1 MTALQSNNGSNSTN
15 NAIKANAVKDTTDK
29 VQETS
34 KVGPAKTANKTP
46 VKASDRAKQMAK
58 DKAIAANKDRDARM
72 SKAAEVKEEA
82 KEVQEVKQLKDVEK
96 KVPTSKL
103 VKASEMELTTGR
115 NFYAV
120 KTTPKG
126 KEVHYAF
133 ETVNERNHWL
143 NRHADSKPT
152 DARSVYRMLKRA
164 SNEVVATTRNH
175 RVIKLNYDELV
186 DPTKGAR
193 ALIK

>member
-1 MTALQSNNGSNSTN
+1 MTVLQSNNGNNSAN
-15 NAIKANAVKDTTDK
+15 NAVKVNAVKDTSNK

-34 KVGPAKTANKTP
+34 KAVSAKTS
-46 VKASDRAKQMAK
+46 VKATDIARKRNAEQAAK
-58 DKAIAANKDRDARM
+58 DKELAAK
-72 SKAAEVKEEA
+72 KAEAVKT
-82 KEVQEVKQLKDVEK
+82 KEDKATQAQ
-96 KVPTSKL
+96 SKL

-175 RVIKLNYDELV
+175 RVIKLDYDELV
-186 DPTKGAR
+186 DPNKGAR

>member
-1 MTALQSNNGSNSTN
+1 MTVTQSNNAISSTN
-15 NAIKANAVKDTTDK
+15 NAVKANAVKDT
-29 VQETS
+29 QEISKLGPNKQNSKTS
-34 KVGPAKTANKTP
+34 

-58 DKAIAANKDRDARM
+58 DARNVRSASI
-72 SKAAEVKEEA
+72 SKSDET
-82 KEVQEVKQLKDVEK
+82 QEVEK
-96 KVPTSKL
+96 KDSLPKL

-152 DARSVYRMLKRA
+152 DARSVYRILKRS

-175 RVIKLNYDELV
+175 RVIKLNYDELI
-186 DPTKGAR
+186 DPNKGSR